1 MDDLDKKK
9 PDEKCAPDKKF
20 ENKSCF
26 TLAALKNMAKAFNK
40 KHIEHMIN
48 ITANKKELVD
58 NLEDKMKKIYNCNEQ
73 TCWTRQKFLQ
83 ELEEKVLE
91 EIQDHT
97 FRPNGPRDK
106 YGWLSTTNINDV
118 IDQYHNVYKDFL
130 FLGAVPYDFEE
141 LPQLEI
147 HNLDFAKL
155 EKDGKYKL
163 GLVINLDRHY
173 ENGSHWVA
181 LYADLKNSQIYFFD
195 SVGRAPRTLIRKF
208 INKITKYMY
217 QKKYNK
223 KLPINDV
230 IKDLKNYKNIN
241 AKTKKYTHITN
252 LLGGGFDI
260 KYNKKQHQL
269 KDSEC
274 GVYAINFIT
283 RLAGGETFENV
294 SNNIMHDDIM
304 NRNRAIYFRNV
315 N

>member
-1 MDDLDKKK
+1 MTDLEAKN
-9 PDEKCAPDKKF
+9 PDEKCAPGKKF
-20 ENKSCF
+20 ENNSCL
-26 TLAALKNMAKAFNK
+26 TLDALQKIAEAFNK
-40 KHIEHMIN
+40 ENHDKIPTN
-48 ITANKKELVD
+48 VNKEKLVD
-58 NLEDKMKKIYNCNEQ
+58 ILDNKMEKKYKCTEQ
-73 TCWTRQKFLQ
+73 TCWTRQKFLE
-83 ELEEKVLE
+83 ELDDKILE
-91 EIQDHT
+91 DIQDRT
-97 FRPNGPRDK
+97 FRPKGPSEK
-106 YGWLSTTNINDV
+106 YGWLSTTNINEV
-118 IDQYHNVYKDFL
+118 IDQYHNIYKDFT

-141 LPQLEI
+141 LEQLEI

-155 EKDGKYKL
+155 EKEGKNKI

-173 ENGSHWVA
+173 DNGSHWVA
-181 LYADLKNSQIYFFD
+181 LYSDLKNNQIYFFD
-195 SVGRAPRTLIRKF
+195 SVGRPPRTLIRKF

-230 IKDLKNYKNIN
+230 IKDLKNYKNIDN
-241 AKTKKYTHITN
+241 KSKKYTHITN

-274 GVYAINFIT
+274 GVYAINFII
-283 RLAGGETFENV
+283 RLAGGESFESV
-294 SNNIMHDDIM
+294 SNNIMHDNIM